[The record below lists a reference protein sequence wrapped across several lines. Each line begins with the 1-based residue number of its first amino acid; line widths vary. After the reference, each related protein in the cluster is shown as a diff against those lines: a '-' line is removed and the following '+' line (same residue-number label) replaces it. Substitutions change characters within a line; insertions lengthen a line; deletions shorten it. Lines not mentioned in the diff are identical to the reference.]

1 MILDT
6 DKFIVENE
14 KRKEL
19 WDIASTNYANK
30 IIKRNSWIDVCRIF
44 CEKYDEMPTIEQNEM
59 IKEVQR
65 KWKSLRNC
73 FAREQSRRKNI
84 KSGSGQ
90 SSWKTYV
97 FYNQLSFLGS
107 SATNRPTTSNVTP
120 THDDDDDDD
129 DNDELG
135 TEQNTQDSEHFF
147 ESTEESQTR
156 RNQRQKKKSKSNHN
170 ESEENLFG
178 TIARSLEFRNQMEK
192 EAMED
197 QDRLF
202 LLSLVGDLK
211 KVPPHLKMQVK
222 SNIINVISHS
232 LALQPQRIDFDPRCQ
247 LNPPNSYQTLPFTQH
262 PFGLQQAATSQQPLS
277 TFTQAFPNHYTKRMS
292 DVQYNNQNINYAMDT
307 SSTSTN
313 SNNSSLDVESSPP
326 INSNLV
332 SYINDYT
339 SSDN

>member
-1 MILDT
+1 MRTYIHRCKSQVGQGGLAPQCHNYPL
-6 DKFIVENE
+6 KFIISI
-14 KRKEL
+14 RKL
-19 WDIASTNYANK
+19 PKSKNSTFLLLTINIRF
-30 IIKRNSWIDVCRIF
+30 IIILLISV
-44 CEKYDEMPTIEQNEM
+44 
-59 IKEVQR
+59 KEVQR

-107 SATNRPTTSNVTP
+107 STTNRLTTSNVSP
-120 THDDDDDDD
+120 SHDDDDD
-129 DNDELG
+129 DELG

-147 ESTEESQTR
+147 ESTDSQTH
-156 RNQRQKKKSKSNHN
+156 RNQRQTKKSKSNHN

-222 SNIINVISHS
+222 SNIMNVISHS
-232 LALQPQRIDFDPRCQ
+232 LAFQPQRIDFDPRCQ
-247 LNPPNSYQTLPFTQH
+247 LNTPNSYQTLPFTQH